1 MVAMD
6 IYYIKD
12 IIYIFQYCVVLF
24 IEEVKVGQQL
34 IYDDDVINITTAS
47 LSHTNTLSLSLSLFK
62 LQ

>member
-6 IYYIKD
+6 IYINIKD

-24 IEEVKVGQQL
+24 IEEVKEVGQQL
-34 IYDDDVINITTAS
+34 IYDDVQYITTAS
-47 LSHTNTLSLSLSLFK
+47 LSLTHSLSLSLFK